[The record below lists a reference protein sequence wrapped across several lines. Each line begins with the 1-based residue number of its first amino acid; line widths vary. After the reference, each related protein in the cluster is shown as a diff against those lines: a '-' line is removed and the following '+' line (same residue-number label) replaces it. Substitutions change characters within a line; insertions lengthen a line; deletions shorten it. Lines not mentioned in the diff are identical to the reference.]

1 LTSAGYF
8 GTLHLQWGEVAPEK
22 EKQMATMITS
32 TSKEF
37 ELPEDGSYLAV
48 LADVI
53 MLGPCATAFGIKNKV
68 QVVWLLDAYDSEGYQ
83 FRVSNFYNESLHE
96 NATLRKDLNKVMG
109 TDVGTSFDADEAI
122 GIVNQ
127 LVVQQSKPNK
137 EGKVFANVVAIL
149 RAPAGATMELPAD
162 FERKIDRD
170 GVGSSENPVNTAP
183 GKKAPVKAKP
193 QQAPQPTQ
201 QRPQPQQRAA
211 AQNAPNAGPVRA
223 TAPVRATRPATV
235 PAQIVVP
242 APVEEVYYEEAAV
255 EEAPAPVQAPPQRA
269 VRAVPTIA
277 PTTGQAPQRAG
288 TIRRAAPA
296 PVQPVA
302 EAPITDE
309 DIPF

>member
-1 LTSAGYF
+1 
-8 GTLHLQWGEVAPEK
+8 VAPEK

-32 TSKEF
+32 TSKDF

-68 QVVWLLDAYDSEGYQ
+68 QIVWLLNAYDSEGNQ

-96 NATLRKDLNKVMG
+96 NATLRKDLAKVMG
-109 TDVGTSFDADEAI
+109 EDVGTSFDADEALGVI
-122 GIVNQ
+122 NQ
-127 LVVQQSKPNK
+127 LVIQQSKPNK

-149 RAPAGATMELPAD
+149 RAPAGATMDIPAD

-170 GVGSSENPVNTAP
+170 GVGSSENPVNSAP

-193 QQAPQPTQ
+193 QQAPQKA
-201 QRPQPQQRAA
+201 QPQQRAA
-211 AQNAPNAGPVRA
+211 AQNAGPVRA
-223 TAPVRATRPATV
+223 TAPVRATRPATA

-242 APVEEVYYEEAAV
+242 DYVEEVYEEAAV
-255 EEAPAPVQAPPQRA
+255 EEAPAPVQAAPQRA

-277 PTTGQAPQRAG
+277 PKTGQAPQRAG

-302 EAPITDE
+302 EDPIVDE

>member
-1 LTSAGYF
+1 
-8 GTLHLQWGEVAPEK
+8 VAPEK

-109 TDVGTSFDADEAI
+109 TDVGTSFDADEALGVI
-122 GIVNQ
+122 NQ

-149 RAPAGATMELPAD
+149 RAPAGATMEIPAD

-170 GVGSSENPVNTAP
+170 GVGSSENPVNSAP

-193 QQAPQPTQ
+193 QQTQ
-201 QRPQPQQRAA
+201 QAQPQKAQPQRAA
-211 AQNAPNAGPVRA
+211 AENAGPVRA

-242 APVEEVYYEEAAV
+242 DPVEEVYEEAAV
-255 EEAPAPVQAPPQRA
+255 EEVEVPVPAVAPPQRA

-277 PTTGQAPQRAG
+277 PKTGQAPQRAG